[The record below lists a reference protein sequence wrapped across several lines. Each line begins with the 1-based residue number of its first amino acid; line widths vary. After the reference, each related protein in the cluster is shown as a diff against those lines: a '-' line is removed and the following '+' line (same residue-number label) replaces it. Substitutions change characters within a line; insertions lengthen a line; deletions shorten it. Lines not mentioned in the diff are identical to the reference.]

1 MPSTPREIYRFG
13 QFELEVDAAELRRRG
28 RRLKVQP
35 QPFKLLVL
43 LVRRADSL
51 VGRDDIRTEL
61 WPDGTFVDFDQSV
74 NFAVRQI
81 RDVLGD
87 SADRPLYIETIPR
100 RGYRF
105 IAPLEEGTVPE
116 NATAPFPSGSGSI
129 SARLDKALW
138 SNIAE
143 LKIAE
148 ERRRRLTL
156 AAIVAGA
163 LVLAVLIACAVI
175 VIRRAHEN
183 HALERGGAE
192 QINTDLQDER
202 SRGGSTGGRPS
213 AGLSLMIC

>member
-1 MPSTPREIYRFG
+1 VSQRETYRFG
-13 QFELEVDAAELRRRG
+13 QFELDVDAVELRRQG

-43 LVRRADSL
+43 LARRGGSL
-51 VGRDDIRTEL
+51 VGRDDIRSEL

-87 SADRPLYIETIPR
+87 SVDRPLYIETIPR

-105 IAPLEEGTVPE
+105 IAPVEPGVVQQTRPVPLPAQGPVTV
-116 NATAPFPSGSGSI
+116 
-129 SARLDKALW
+129 RLQKALW

-143 LKIAE
+143 LRMAE

-156 AAIVAGA
+156 GAIVAGA
-163 LVLAVLIACAVI
+163 LVVAVLIAYVVI
-175 VIRRAHEN
+175 FLR
-183 HALERGGAE
+183 
-192 QINTDLQDER
+192 
-202 SRGGSTGGRPS
+202 
-213 AGLSLMIC
+213 

>member
-1 MPSTPREIYRFG
+1 MPSIPRESYRFG
-13 QFELEVDAAELRRRG
+13 QFELDVDAVELRRQG

-43 LVRRADSL
+43 LARRAGTL

-105 IAPLEEGTVPE
+105 IAPVEAGGALDGT
-116 NATAPFPSGSGSI
+116 TAPVPPQVGTTTV
-129 SARLDKALW
+129 RLQKALW

-143 LKIAE
+143 LRMAE
-148 ERRRRLTL
+148 QRRRRLTL
-156 AAIVAGA
+156 AAIVAGTLMLAA
-163 LVLAVLIACAVI
+163 LITYVVI
-175 VIRRAHEN
+175 FVR
-183 HALERGGAE
+183 
-192 QINTDLQDER
+192 
-202 SRGGSTGGRPS
+202 
-213 AGLSLMIC
+213 

>member
-1 MPSTPREIYRFG
+1 MPTIQRETYRFG
-13 QFELEVDAAELRRRG
+13 QFELDVDAVELRRQG

-43 LVRRADSL
+43 LTRRAGSL

-105 IAPLEEGTVPE
+105 IAPLESSAVQAVASTPLPLQGGPITV
-116 NATAPFPSGSGSI
+116 
-129 SARLDKALW
+129 RLQKALW

-143 LKIAE
+143 LRMAE
-148 ERRRRLTL
+148 ERRRRITM

-163 LVLAVLIACAVI
+163 IVLAALITYVI
-175 VIRRAHEN
+175 ISVR
-183 HALERGGAE
+183 
-192 QINTDLQDER
+192 
-202 SRGGSTGGRPS
+202 
-213 AGLSLMIC
+213 

>member
-1 MPSTPREIYRFG
+1 MPSIPRETYRFG
-13 QFELEVDAAELRRRG
+13 QFELDVDAVELRRQG

-43 LVRRADSL
+43 LARRAGSL
-51 VGRDDIRTEL
+51 VGREDIRTEL
-61 WPDGTFVDFDQSV
+61 WPEGTFVDFDQSV

-105 IAPLEEGTVPE
+105 IAPLESVAAVESVVSPVSTPVGPVTV
-116 NATAPFPSGSGSI
+116 
-129 SARLDKALW
+129 RLQKALW

-143 LKIAE
+143 LRMAE

-156 AAIVAGA
+156 VAIVAGSV
-163 LVLAVLIACAVI
+163 VLAALIAYVVMAV
-175 VIRRAHEN
+175 R
-183 HALERGGAE
+183 
-192 QINTDLQDER
+192 
-202 SRGGSTGGRPS
+202 
-213 AGLSLMIC
+213 

>member
-1 MPSTPREIYRFG
+1 MPSIPRETYRFG
-13 QFELEVDAAELRRRG
+13 QFELDVDAVELRRQG

-43 LVRRADSL
+43 LARRAGSL
-51 VGRDDIRTEL
+51 VGREDIRTEL

-105 IAPLEEGTVPE
+105 IAPLEPGAIPASTPTPIPHHGGPITV
-116 NATAPFPSGSGSI
+116 
-129 SARLDKALW
+129 RLQKALW

-143 LKIAE
+143 LRMAE
-148 ERRRRLTL
+148 ARRRRLTL
-156 AAIVAGA
+156 GAIIGGAIVLAA
-163 LVLAVLIACAVI
+163 LITYVVI
-175 VIRRAHEN
+175 YLR
-183 HALERGGAE
+183 
-192 QINTDLQDER
+192 
-202 SRGGSTGGRPS
+202 
-213 AGLSLMIC
+213 